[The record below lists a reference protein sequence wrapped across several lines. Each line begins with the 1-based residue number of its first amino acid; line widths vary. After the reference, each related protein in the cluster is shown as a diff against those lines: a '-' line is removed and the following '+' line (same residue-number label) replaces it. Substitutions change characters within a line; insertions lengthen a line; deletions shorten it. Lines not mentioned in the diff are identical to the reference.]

1 MCDSDD
7 GASVTT
13 DWSDSVSVDTV
24 ATPSESTHH
33 PLCISRTK
41 TASEPQVTGVRSTK
55 EDHCSDIFARPILAA
70 SLKGLSGSLNPK
82 LSTQQPHDDTKPKP
96 QSLCQHV
103 LFSQQCFGDKQCSD
117 TVTTLCDLSTAPP
130 QKPHQSHS
138 FEHTAR
144 NDMHIVPTMT
154 TNTAG
159 DGALG
164 ESRHT
169 VSNVCVSQDAVT
181 TTMVT
186 FHPQSHD
193 HHPDRCRNTVKQR
206 PCPVFSPT
214 VALHRPDPC
223 IATEGDQ
230 LTHSSRSSAREQVLS
245 AIERKTRNSQ
255 GDGFVSVPPLSLYHP
270 PPEVS
275 AVPPRQSCFLGHA
288 GAVTEGRGLSVACGN
303 RIFTHDWQPM
313 TAEECSA
320 TTVNSYMT
328 QTSSPTPSSKSVPIT
343 RECTTSNT
351 VSPRGRPR
359 VTSVDTVDLGSSI
372 VGSDPE
378 VDLATDVTQC
388 VPVGGVKIKR
398 LPQERDDPSRSR
410 LAGNLL
416 PGRSGDK
423 ARKTCGGWVR
433 GSLHPVTPDGTTLRA
448 PVQPMNMLSA
458 SHRGSGTRGCGKR
471 TEDKPFHVQILRSLL
486 GVGISIKVTP
496 DGVVITDL
504 QKTGPVAKNG
514 SVR

>member
-1 MCDSDD
+1 MR
-7 GASVTT
+7 T
-13 DWSDSVSVDTV
+13 DWSDSVSVDTF
-24 ATPSESTHH
+24 ATPSERTHH
-33 PLCISRTK
+33 PLCMSRTK
-41 TASEPQVTGVRSTK
+41 PASVPQVTGVRSTK
-55 EDHCSDIFARPILAA
+55 EDHCSDIFARSILSA

-82 LSTQQPHDDTKPKP
+82 LLTQQPRDDTKPQP

-103 LFSQQCFGDKQCSD
+103 LFSQQCFGDKKSID
-117 TVTTLCDLSTAPP
+117 TVTTLCDLSAAPP

-138 FEHTAR
+138 VEHTAL
-144 NDMHIVPTMT
+144 DDTHIVPTMT

-169 VSNVCVSQDAVT
+169 VSNVRVSHDAVT
-181 TTMVT
+181 TAMVT
-186 FHPQSHD
+186 FHPQSRD
-193 HHPDRCRNTVKQR
+193 HHPDRCRNAAKQR
-206 PCPVFSPT
+206 PCSVFSPT

-223 IATEGDQ
+223 ITTEGDQ
-230 LTHSSRSSAREQVLS
+230 LTHSLRSSAREQVLS
-245 AIERKTRNSQ
+245 AIERKTRNPQ
-255 GDGFVSVPPLSLYHP
+255 GDGFVTVPPLSLYHP
-270 PPEVS
+270 PLEVN
-275 AVPPRQSCFLGHA
+275 AVPPRQSCFLGHVDA
-288 GAVTEGRGLSVACGN
+288 GAVTEGRGLSVAGGN

-320 TTVNSYMT
+320 TTVNSCMT
-328 QTSSPTPSSKSVPIT
+328 QTSSPTPNSKSVPIT
-343 RECTTSNT
+343 RECTTAST

-359 VTSVDTVDLGSSI
+359 VTSVDTVDPGSPI

-378 VDLATDVTQC
+378 VDLATDVTHC
-388 VPVGGVKIKR
+388 VPVGGVQIKR
-398 LPQERDDPSRSR
+398 LPQERDDPTRSR

-416 PGRSGDK
+416 PGRSGDE
-423 ARKTCGGWVR
+423 AREACGGRGR

-458 SHRGSGTRGCGKR
+458 SHRGSGTGGWGKR

-486 GVGISIKVTP
+486 GVGITVKVTP
-496 DGVVITDL
+496 DGVVITDI